1 MRQINFNSKL
11 NKGDWILIKK
21 QKTSFND
28 LYVELVGVVRN
39 YDNLKSLSGVIE
51 KFYRNYKISGVINEY
66 PDYRVFAWYKK
77 GFVVLCDVEFSNN
90 ITLEDEEGN
99 KVNYVKIY
107 KLNKKEINKFN
118 WHMIKLKM
126 LKILEGK

>member
-39 YDNLKSLSGVIE
+39 YDNLKSLS
-51 KFYRNYKISGVINEY
+51 R
-66 PDYRVFAWYKK
+66 
-77 GFVVLCDVEFSNN
+77 
-90 ITLEDEEGN
+90 T
-99 KVNYVKIY
+99 
-107 KLNKKEINKFN
+107 
-118 WHMIKLKM
+118 M
-126 LKILEGK
+126 LKFIN